1 MNTEWGSHFLLQA
14 IFLTQ
19 ELTPDLLH
27 CRQILYQL
35 RYEGSPKLKDTMKLK
50 DAFFARKAMT
60 NLDHIIKSRDITLTK
75 EVCLVKAMIFPGVMC
90 GCERWTVKKAEH

>member
-1 MNTEWGSHFLLQA
+1 MNTELGSHFLLQG

-35 RYEGSPKLKDTMKLK
+35 SYEGSPKLKDTMKLK
-50 DAFFARKAMT
+50 DAFSLQEK
-60 NLDHIIKSRDITLTK
+60 L
-75 EVCLVKAMIFPGVMC
+75 
-90 GCERWTVKKAEH
+90 